1 MMVRNLPRRNPFRR
15 LRNKYLDRFLITLA
29 VALALF
35 SYIVAAYGYIL
46 PLIPAKWVLAL
57 IVSTIFAGF
66 VTLYLVFAMMYYA
79 WNAVYFWRLER
90 LYERNPSLAVRYFA
104 MDYYSEEALLVRKT
118 LKLFGLS

>member
-1 MMVRNLPRRNPFRR
+1 MTARTPLKRNPFRR
-15 LRNKYLDRFLITLA
+15 LRNKYLDRFLITMA

-46 PLIPAKWVLAL
+46 PVIPAKWALAL

-66 VTLYLVFAMMYYA
+66 VLLYLVFAMMYYA
-79 WNAVYFWRLER
+79 WNTAYFWRLER
-90 LYERNPSLAVRYFA
+90 LYERNPSLAVRYFV
-104 MDYYSEEALLVRKT
+104 MDYYSEEALIVRKT